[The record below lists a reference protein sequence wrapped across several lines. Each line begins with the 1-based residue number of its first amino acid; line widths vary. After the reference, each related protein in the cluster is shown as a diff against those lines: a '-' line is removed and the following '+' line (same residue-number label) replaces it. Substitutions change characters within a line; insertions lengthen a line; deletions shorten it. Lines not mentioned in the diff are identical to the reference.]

1 MQPLVNRDNHTYLY
15 RQVADIIRQ
24 MQINGTLKAG
34 ERIPSLRQLATTLNI
49 SVPTVKQA
57 YEELERIG
65 MLESRPKSGYF
76 LRVNPPGNAVPRKP
90 KLATKA
96 LPVSR
101 QQLIEQAYNAIHV
114 PGIIPLGICNPVAA
128 LPSNKALARC
138 MRRVMSMAGEQAIGY
153 GPFAGFEPLKRQ
165 LALRYLD
172 MDMKVNPD
180 QIVITNGAQEALTLA
195 LKLVASPGD
204 IIAVES
210 PCYFGILE
218 LIESLGMLA
227 YEIPVCPQEGISVD
241 DVIQALDRHP
251 IKACVLS
258 SSITNPMGALNSE
271 ESKRQLVALLE
282 ARRVYLVED
291 DVYGDLYFGEKR
303 GLPAQRYATQGWVL
317 TCSSFSKTAAPSH
330 RVGWL
335 LAPGLANQA
344 ASLKRALS
352 CSSSLLNQWSLSEFI
367 GSGEY
372 DRYLRQLRQVLFTN
386 KERMLACIAR
396 HFVSGTRVSNPA
408 GGAVLWLELPKKL
421 DGNMLF
427 QQALPLGVSLMPG
440 TLFAPSDKYRHC
452 IRLSYGLPWSSQVE
466 DAVAAIGQ
474 LSKCQPS

>member
-15 RQVADIIRQ
+15 RQVADIIRD
-24 MQINGTLKAG
+24 MQTNGTLRAG
-34 ERIPSLRQLATTLNI
+34 ERIPSLRQLASTLNI

-65 MLESRPKSGYF
+65 MVESRPKSGYF
-76 LRVNPPGNAVPRKP
+76 LRASLTVNATPRKP
-90 KLATKA
+90 RLAAKA

-114 PGIIPLGICNPVAA
+114 PGIVPLGICNPVAA
-128 LPSNKALARC
+128 LPTNKALARI
-138 MRRVMSMAGEQAIGY
+138 MRRVMSMAGEEAIGY
-153 GPFAGFEPLKRQ
+153 GPFAGFEPLRRQ
-165 LALRYLD
+165 LARRYLD
-172 MDMKVNPD
+172 MDMTVDPS

-195 LKLVASPGD
+195 LKLVAKPGD

-227 YEIPVCPQEGISVD
+227 YEIPVCSQEGISVE
-241 DVIQALDRHP
+241 DVVQALERHP
-251 IKACVLS
+251 IKACVFS
-258 SSITNPMGALNSE
+258 SSITNPMGALID
-271 ESKRQLVALLE
+271 ESTKQQLVALLE
-282 ARRVYLVED
+282 EKQVYLIED
-291 DVYGDLYFGEKR
+291 DVYGDLYFGESR
-303 GLPAQRYATQGWVL
+303 GIPAQRYAQKGLVL

-335 LAPGLANQA
+335 LAPGFAGQA

-367 GSGEY
+367 GNGEY
-372 DRYLRQLRQVLFTN
+372 DRHLRQLRQVLFVN
-386 KERMLACIAR
+386 KERMLACIAE
-396 HFVSGTRVSNPA
+396 HFVAGTRVSSPA
-408 GGAVLWLELPKKL
+408 GGAVLWLELPKRL
-421 DGNMLF
+421 DGNQLF
-427 QQALPLGVSLMPG
+427 QQALPSGVSSMPG

-452 IRLSYGLPWSSQVE
+452 IRLSYGLPWTEEVE
-466 DAVAAIGQ
+466 QGIERLGRLVAEY
-474 LSKCQPS
+474 C